1 MMSASGIDESFTM
14 AFFRITSGMHRP
26 AAGDLAQCRSV
37 RAGRLLKLVIA
48 CVAACLWG
56 VSSRADEQIPLE
68 REIRPLLIR
77 KCGECHGEK
86 VRRGGLRLDA
96 RDAFFQGGDGGP
108 VITPGR
114 SADSELIQ
122 RVLETDPESRMPPDG
137 PALSEAEVQLLRSW
151 IDTGAEWPETEY
163 DRRAAADPRWTHWA
177 FQLPKEVPV
186 PEVDSEEAGTAI
198 DRFLNVRL
206 SEQGLSMNAP
216 ADRRTLIRRASLI
229 LTGLLPTLEQ
239 VEAFAVDTR
248 PDAWERVFESFL
260 AGPHYGERWA
270 QHWLD
275 AVRYADT
282 HGFEVNTP
290 RDNAWPYRD
299 YVIRSL
305 NEDKPYNQFVREQIA
320 GDVLGEDAAT
330 GFLVASAVL
339 LPGQIGADDVS
350 KRLARQDALDEI
362 ISGTGN
368 VLMGLTIACARCHDH
383 KFDPVTQRDYY
394 NLQAFF
400 AGVEYGDRPLRDRNR
415 ENRRAEAAKLGPRIA
430 ELQERLGSMESPA
443 WTGRTLIIDE
453 EDAAHVKFLKPQ
465 NGPGANPSGTK
476 RGYRD
481 DAGSAEQPGNLS
493 GGRYT
498 WWNNVAGEDVTAYS
512 PGVSGAFQLWLS
524 WGAHGSGV
532 HTRDA
537 RYVLDRDGD
546 VTTRADQQEIAKI
559 DQYYQAGISEG
570 TTEQVP
576 LWSGLQS
583 VGVVDL
589 TEHSVLLVRGGD
601 TGTGITADVIV
612 LQEVLAESG
621 ENAER
626 VADTVPSKLRMR
638 APVNSQLTTE
648 RFAAVRTK
656 FLRFT
661 TFATINNNQHQPCL
675 DELEVFGPA
684 NRRDNLAVASRGV
697 RLSSS
702 GNYSET
708 GIHQL
713 RHVNDGLYGND
724 HSWIPSQTEGSW
736 VQLEW
741 PEPVE
746 LDRVEWARDRTGK
759 FTDRLPVRY
768 EIEVSSDGQNWTAVA
783 KSDDRTPLGTPW
795 DPVQAML
802 RNSAGAD
809 TSAITPLVTELQQLQ
824 EQKARYETPEMVFA
838 GVFREPHSTWL
849 LRRGDPEQPVEETS
863 IAEPSVFRNT
873 HPLIGPGGVDVT
885 GISTETL
892 TEDQRR
898 RLALANWLASERNP
912 LTARVM
918 VNRVWQH
925 HFGRGLVDTPNDF
938 GLNGSAPTHPE
949 LLDWL
954 TGEFIR
960 NGWSLK
966 YLHRLILK
974 TAAWQQS
981 SLLSEEALR
990 KDRDNRLVWHFGSRR
1005 AESEVIRD
1013 GMLMLSGELNW
1024 KAGGPGF
1031 SFFRTRGG
1039 LDGFP
1044 PVEQFTSEE
1053 MRRMIYSH
1061 RVRMENVPVFGAFD
1075 CPDAGQSMP
1084 RRSRSTTAIQ
1094 ALNLFN
1100 SPFVIER
1107 AEKFA
1112 ERVIRDVPGNVSGQT
1127 ERVFE
1132 LAIGHVPAPEQLS
1145 QAVQVA
1151 EKHGLAVVCRVVL
1164 NSSAFLV
1171 IP

>member
-1 MMSASGIDESFTM
+1 MTI
-14 AFFRITSGMHRP
+14 FRITYGIHRS
-26 AAGDLAQCRSV
+26 AVGDSLFSSAEPVGRLLRLVLVCFTACACSVAV
-37 RAGRLLKLVIA
+37 RAGEKSA
-48 CVAACLWG
+48 
-56 VSSRADEQIPLE
+56 LE
-68 REIRPLLIR
+68 REIRPLLIQ
-77 KCGECHGEK
+77 KCGNCHGEK
-86 VRRGGLRLDA
+86 QRRSGLRLDV
-96 RDAFFQGGDGGP
+96 RDAFFRGGDGGP
-108 VITPGR
+108 VVTPGR
-114 SADSELIQ
+114 SAESELIL
-122 RVLETDPESRMPPDG
+122 RVTGTDPESRMPPEG
-137 PALSEAEVQLLRSW
+137 PALSDMEVDLLRRW
-151 IDTGAEWPETEY
+151 IDAGAEWPETEY
-163 DRRAAADPRWTHWA
+163 DRRAAVDPRSKHWA
-177 FQLPKEVPV
+177 FQLPAEMPEPV
-186 PEVDSEEAGTAI
+186 GELEATGTAI
-198 DRFLNVRL
+198 DRFLNIRL
-206 SEQGLSMNAP
+206 SGQGLSMNAP
-216 ADRRTLIRRASLI
+216 VDRRTLIRRASLI
-229 LTGLLPTLEQ
+229 LTGLLPTPEQ
-239 VEAFAVDTR
+239 VEAFAADTR
-248 PDAWERVFESFL
+248 LDAWERVIENFL
-260 AGPHYGERWA
+260 ASPHYGERWA

-275 AVRYADT
+275 VVRYADT

-305 NEDKPYNQFVREQIA
+305 NQDKPYHQFVREQIA

-362 ISGTGN
+362 ISATGN
-368 VLMGLTIACARCHDH
+368 VLLGLTIACARCHDH

-400 AGVEYGDRPLRDRNR
+400 AGVEYGDRPLRDRDT
-415 ENRRAEAAKLGPRIA
+415 ENRLAEAARLVPRIS

-453 EDAAHVKFLKPQ
+453 EDVARVKFLKQQ

-498 WWNNVAGEDVTAYS
+498 WWNNVAGEDVLAYS
-512 PGVSGAFQLWLS
+512 PGVSGSFQIWLS

-546 VTTRADQQEIAKI
+546 PASREDQQEIAKI
-559 DQYYQAGISEG
+559 DQYYQAGMTDG
-570 TTEQVP
+570 ATEQAP
-576 LWSGLQS
+576 LWSGLWS
-583 VGVVDL
+583 VGMVDL
-589 TEHSVLLVRGGD
+589 TERSVLLVRGGD

-621 ENAER
+621 ANAGR
-626 VADTVPSKLRMR
+626 VADAVPSTLRMR
-638 APVNSQLTTE
+638 GPVNSQLTTE
-648 RFAAVRTK
+648 RFSSREAK

-661 TFATINNNQHQPCL
+661 TFATMNNNQHEPCL

-684 NRRDNLAVASRGV
+684 NRRDNLAVASRGI
-697 RLSSS
+697 RLASS

-708 GIHQL
+708 GSHQL
-713 RHVNDGLYGND
+713 RHVNDGIYGND
-724 HSWIPSQTEGSW
+724 NSWIPNRTEGSW

-746 LDRVEWARDRTGK
+746 MDRVEWARDRTGK
-759 FTDRLPVRY
+759 FTDRLPVKY
-768 EIEVSSDGQNWTAVA
+768 EISLSTDGQNWTVVA
-783 KSDDRTPLGTPW
+783 KSDDRAPLGTPW

-802 RNSAGAD
+802 RNSAGSEVAGI
-809 TSAITPLVTELQQLQ
+809 APLVTELQQLKR
-824 EQKARYETPEMVFA
+824 QKARSETPQMVFA
-838 GVFREPHSTWL
+838 GVFREPHPVWL

-863 IAEPSVFRNT
+863 IAEPSVFQKT
-873 HPLIGPGGVDVT
+873 HPLTGPGSPELSHT
-885 GISTETL
+885 GNTPL

-925 HFGRGLVDTPNDF
+925 HFGRGLVETPNDF
-938 GLNGSAPTHPE
+938 GLNGTPPTHPE

-954 TGEFIR
+954 TREFIYS
-960 NGWSLK
+960 GWSLK
-966 YLHRLILK
+966 HLHRLIMK

-981 SLLSEEALR
+981 SLLSDEGLT
-990 KDRDNRLVWHFGSRR
+990 KDRDNRLLWHFGSRR
-1005 AESEVIRD
+1005 MESEVLRD
-1013 GMLMLSGELNW
+1013 CMLMLSGELNLQ
-1024 KAGGPGF
+1024 AGGPGF
-1031 SFFRTRGG
+1031 SFFKTRGG

-1044 PVEQFTSEE
+1044 PLEQFSAEE
-1053 MRRMIYSH
+1053 MRRMIYAH
-1061 RVRMENVPVFGAFD
+1061 RVRMETVPVFGAFD
-1075 CPDAGQSMP
+1075 CPDSGQSMP

-1112 ERVIRDVPGNVSGQT
+1112 ERVIREVPGDLSMQV
-1127 ERVFE
+1127 ERAFQ
-1132 LAIGHVPAPEQLS
+1132 LAVGHAPAPEQL
-1145 QAVQVA
+1145 QRVVQVA
-1151 EKHGLAVVCRVVL
+1151 ESHGFGVVCRVLL
-1164 NSSAFLV
+1164 NSSEFLM